1 MPSIEI
7 PVGNEEVVEID
18 LDDLE
23 GYDETILNI
32 LLEEKVPLKYF
43 VQFAVNIITFKIR
56 WNIGKRA

>member
-23 GYDETILNI
+23 GYDDTILNI
-32 LLEEKVPLKYF
+32 LLEENVPLKYF
-43 VQFAVNIITFKIR
+43 VQFAV
-56 WNIGKRA
+56 IGKD